1 MGLSGG
7 GGGMGGA
14 GSGGMGGA
22 STTGAMPDFEFT
34 ALEIME

>member
-1 MGLSGG
+1 
-7 GGGMGGA
+7 MGGA

-22 STTGAMPDFEFT
+22 SPAGAMPDFEFT